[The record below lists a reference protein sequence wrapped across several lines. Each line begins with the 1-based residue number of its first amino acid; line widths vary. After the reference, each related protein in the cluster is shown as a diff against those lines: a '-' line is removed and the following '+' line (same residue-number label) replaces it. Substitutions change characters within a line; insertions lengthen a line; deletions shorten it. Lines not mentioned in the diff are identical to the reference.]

1 MWSVRCLFTW
11 QRLLGE
17 RVPSLWD
24 RIEELMRSNNNIACI
39 ISHAPYVEYWNV
51 SGEECKGEQLLEM
64 GHMSLYYL
72 QYDKAKVTTLLD
84 TQPDH
89 CL

>member
-1 MWSVRCLFTW
+1 MFTW

-24 RIEELMRSNNNIACI
+24 RIEEI
-39 ISHAPYVEYWNV
+39 ISKELCHYCVGHAPCVECWNV
-51 SGEECKGEQLLEM
+51 DESNKGEQLLEI

-72 QYDKAKVTTLLD
+72 QYDKAKV
-84 TQPDH
+84 
-89 CL
+89 

>member
-1 MWSVRCLFTW
+1 MFTW

-24 RIEELMRSNNNIACI
+24 RIEEI
-39 ISHAPYVEYWNV
+39 ISKELCHYYAGHAPYVECWNV
-51 SGEECKGEQLLEM
+51 DESNKGEQLLEI

-72 QYDKAKVTTLLD
+72 QYDKAKV
-84 TQPDH
+84 
-89 CL
+89 